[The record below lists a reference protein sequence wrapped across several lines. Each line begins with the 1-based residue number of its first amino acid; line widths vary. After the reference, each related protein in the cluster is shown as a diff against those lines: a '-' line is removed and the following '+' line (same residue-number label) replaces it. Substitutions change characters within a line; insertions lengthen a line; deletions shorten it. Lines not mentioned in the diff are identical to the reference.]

1 MMDSGRLTRACLVTG
16 GSRGIGAA
24 CSVRL
29 ARDGYAVA
37 VNYRSDEA
45 AAKRIVAEIVDGGG
59 VAVALQADVSS
70 EAGVTSLF
78 EQLDAAKLPPL
89 AALVN
94 NAAIHFYDTDPL
106 KDTTAQ
112 AFTTMMSTNVL
123 GPFLCCREAAVRM
136 QPGSAIVNISSGSAY
151 IGTPLLYSMSKGALN
166 SMQVGLIKPL
176 AAKGIRINTVSPG
189 LTETDMTQPLRNDP
203 EKQAGLMAQI
213 PLGRAGKPAEIAGA
227 VSFLLSPDASYTCG
241 ANIRVAGGRGPGTM
255 LG

>member
-94 NAAIHFYDTDPL
+94 NAAVVGYTGSFES
-106 KDTTAQ
+106 TTTE